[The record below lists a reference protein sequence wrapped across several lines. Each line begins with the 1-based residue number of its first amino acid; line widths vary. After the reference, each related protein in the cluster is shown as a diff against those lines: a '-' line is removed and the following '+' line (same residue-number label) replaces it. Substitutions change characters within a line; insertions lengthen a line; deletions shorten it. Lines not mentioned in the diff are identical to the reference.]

1 MPRPRN
7 RPAVAIRSGGS
18 LLIGLPPLDLG
29 RLGQRATSVVAT
41 RDDRARLGRPYGHGL
56 STTNEV
62 GAHRDGI
69 VQDRSDRARPCW
81 HATKLQ
87 ARD

>member
-1 MPRPRN
+1 MQPAECHGDAH

-18 LLIGLPPLDLG
+18 LLVGLAPLDLG
-29 RLGQRATSVVAT
+29 RQGHRATSEVAT

-62 GAHRDGI
+62 
-69 VQDRSDRARPCW
+69 
-81 HATKLQ
+81 
-87 ARD
+87 